1 MGITWE
7 LTEMKNFRSNPQPSK
22 SESEFSLT
30 TEIYCLRTLEL
41 EAQDQG
47 GSRLISSE
55 ASLLSLQMDMF
66 MLCPHVVFP
75 LCSGERVSCRTWFS
89 LDCLP
94 KAPAPDT
101 VSLGVRA

>member
-7 LTEMKNFRSNPQPSK
+7 LTKMKNFRSNPQPFK

-41 EAQDQG
+41 KAQDQG

-55 ASLLSLQMDMF
+55 ASLLSLHMDMF

-75 LCSGERVSCRTWFS
+75 LCECKLGAS
-89 LDCLP
+89 LHAQISYSYKDIRQIG
-94 KAPAPDT
+94 
-101 VSLGVRA
+101 LGLH